1 MSKFAL
7 EGFSQSVREE
17 LRDHRI
23 RVINIYPAA
32 TNTEIWN
39 NVEGDWPRNKMI
51 SAEQVASAVVYAL
64 ERPADVAVE
73 NITLSSTS
81 GHL

>member
-17 LRDHRI
+17 LRDRKI

-32 TNTEIWN
+32 TDTEIWN
-39 NVEGDWPRNKMI
+39 NVEGDWPREKMI
-51 SAEQVASAVVYAL
+51 SPEDIAGAVAYAL
-64 ERPADVAVE
+64 SRQPDVALE
-73 NITLSSTS
+73 NITLSSLA
-81 GHL
+81 GNL